1 MKYDKLVQFIRE
13 EGCRVY
19 VYNKKSSIYGDSRGT
34 FDHNEHGPIICVAGD
49 LPIESKVE
57 TLLHEYGHYC
67 QYQNGFM
74 QYLDGIYDAYDT
86 NTDWIAGRIEL
97 TDRELLTTRNAI
109 LTMEY
114 DAERHGHKWG
124 KILKPE
130 GFNSDYY
137 LRGAQA
143 YMAAIKLSF
152 FYREEF
158 GSPNRKLFDTVELT
172 NEQLYAPLEEEEA
185 EVLKVA
191 SIERAKSTEA
201 EERAHLGVEI
211 VKVVGA

>member
-1 MKYDKLVQFIRE
+1 MNYDKLVQFIRE

-19 VYNKKSSIYGDSRGT
+19 VYNKKSSIYGGSRGT

-57 TLLHEYGHYC
+57 NLLHEYGHYC
-67 QYQNGFM
+67 QYRSGFM
-74 QYLDGIYDAYDT
+74 QYLDGIYDAYNT
-86 NTDWIAGRIEL
+86 NNDWIAGRIEL
-97 TDRELLTTRNAI
+97 TDRELLATRNAI

-114 DAERHGHKWG
+114 DAERRGNKWG

-130 GFNSDYY
+130 GFDSDFY

-152 FYREEF
+152 FYRE
-158 GSPNRKLFDTVELT
+158 GLGTLDRNLFKAEELT
-172 NEQLYAPLEEEEA
+172 NEELYATYSEEEA
-185 EVLKVA
+185 AILRVE
-191 SIERAKSTEA
+191 SIKI
-201 EERAHLGVEI
+201 EEHTHL
-211 VKVVGA
+211 VV